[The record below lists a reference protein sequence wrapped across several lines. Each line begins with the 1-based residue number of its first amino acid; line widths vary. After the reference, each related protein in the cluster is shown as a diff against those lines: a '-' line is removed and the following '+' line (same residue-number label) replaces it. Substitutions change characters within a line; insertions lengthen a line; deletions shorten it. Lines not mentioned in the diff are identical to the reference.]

1 MDIPKDWKP
10 NRIREQLENVLM
22 DLENEKVI
30 SHWGIVI
37 HLMNNKLGNVIGLKL
52 LR

>member
-22 DLENEKVI
+22 DLENEK
-30 SHWGIVI
+30 SN
-37 HLMNNKLGNVIGLKL
+37 LSLGV
-52 LR
+52 